1 MAMPPLTEV
10 ADILAPS
17 RTALLV
23 IDVQNDFI
31 HPEGWGGRHAPDG
44 PSLRHVIPVI
54 NTLIAAARQAGV
66 VVVYVVMEHGPDI
79 DAPNYQARY
88 IARGMADDI
97 LCRQGSWGAELD
109 AELAAP
115 RPEDIIIRRQSY
127 DGFARTELD
136 GLLRQRGVES
146 CVATGVVTNLCV
158 QTTIQHAFSL
168 GYYVALAS
176 DGTAAASALEHDVA
190 LEGFRRFFGPVMT
203 GRDIAALWGDTPPA
217 PAMKG

>member
-1 MAMPPLTEV
+1 MTATPLTAI

-31 HPEGWGGRHAPDG
+31 HPEGWSARHAPDA

-54 NTLIAAARQAGV
+54 NTLIAAARRAGI
-66 VVVYVVMEHGPDI
+66 VVVYVVMEHGPGI

-88 IARGMADDI
+88 VARGMADDI
-97 LCRQGSWGAELD
+97 LCRQGTWGAELD
-109 AELAAP
+109 AEVTAP
-115 RPEDIIIRRQSY
+115 RPEDIVIRRPSY

-136 GLLRQRGVES
+136 RLLRQQGVET

-176 DGTAAASALEHDVA
+176 DGTAAASMLEHDVA
-190 LEGFRRFFGPVMT
+190 LDSFRRFFGPVMT
-203 GRDIAALWGDTPPA
+203 GRDIAALWTAA
-217 PAMKG
+217 PAAPATKG